1 MLTLTL
7 ATFIRVFLLAF
18 QQQNVMHQYKWWA
31 AFTSYG
37 IALAD
42 VIVVLGV
49 VDRGLETVPY
59 IGTGGA
65 IGVVMAIV
73 LHKRIRKC

>member
-1 MLTLTL
+1 VISIGI

-18 QQQNVMHQYKWWA
+18 QQQNVHHQYKWWA

-42 VIVVLGV
+42 VVVVLGV
-49 VDRGLETVPY
+49 VDSGLAAVPF

-65 IGVVMAIV
+65 AGVVMAIIM
-73 LHKRIRKC
+73 HKRIRK

>member
-1 MLTLTL
+1 MITLTL
-7 ATFIRVFLLAF
+7 ATFVRVFLLAF
-18 QQQNVMHQYKWWA
+18 QQQNVFHQYKWWA
-31 AFTSYG
+31 AGTSYG

-49 VDRGLETVPY
+49 VDKGLEAVPY

-65 IGVVMAIV
+65 VGVVMAIV
-73 LHKRIRKC
+73 RHKRIRK